1 MTKPIVERAALPTD
15 KEHLAYLFDQVMAN
29 GYAGES
35 FEMSLA
41 RLAEAVA
48 KRGYDT
54 LYPTYVWSTYRLN
67 RELCARPYLTK

>member
-1 MTKPIVERAALPTD
+1 MPTD

-35 FEMSLA
+35 AEMSLA

-48 KRGYDT
+48 KRGWRVMT
-54 LYPTYVWSTYRLN
+54 PGNVWSTYRQVK
-67 RELCARPYLTK
+67 ELSEKPYLTT